1 MRGRGDAGG
10 AVTRAVRWRVLAWL
24 VAAAAAAAAAGS
36 GWPRATAPPAP
47 AVPTSSSPASS
58 LPASSSPSS
67 SLWSPLHLEDDRG
80 RIVVLPASPTR
91 IVSLAPHA
99 TELLFASGAG
109 PKVVAV
115 DRDSDYPPA
124 ARSLPRVAAYPQ
136 PDVEQL
142 LALTPDLVVI
152 WGPGAPRALVA
163 RLEQLGLAVFVS
175 EPRTLDEVGAT
186 LARFAKLSD
195 DPAAALGT
203 ARAFRARLA
212 QIRARYAQQPVVRV
226 FVQIWTSPLIGIGG
240 HEVIADAVRSCGAR
254 SVLSDAAIAAPRVDP
269 EAVIAARP
277 AMVLATDG
285 ERAERFWRER
295 GLLAPRGPA
304 RFAAFDASTMER
316 PGPRVLDALEQMC
329 AAIDAARAPS

>member
-1 MRGRGDAGG
+1 MRR
-10 AVTRAVRWRVLAWL
+10 RVLAWL
-24 VAAAAAAAAAGS
+24 LAAAAAAVAAAAGS
-36 GWPRATAPPAP
+36 GWPRA
-47 AVPTSSSPASS
+47 AVSSASS
-58 LPASSSPSS
+58 QPTASPGSSPSS
-67 SLWSPLHLEDDRG
+67 SSSSHSSSSHSSSPLQLEDDRG
-80 RIVVLPASPTR
+80 RVIVLPASPMR

-109 PKVVAV
+109 RKVVAV

-124 ARSLPRVAAYPQ
+124 VRSLPRVAAYPQ
-136 PDVEQL
+136 PDIEQL
-142 LALTPDLVVI
+142 LALAPDLVVI
-152 WGPGAPRALVA
+152 WGASASRALVA

-175 EPRTLDEVGAT
+175 EPRTLDEIGST
-186 LARFAKLSD
+186 LARFAQLSD
-195 DPAAALGT
+195 DPEVALGA

-212 QIRARYAQQPVVRV
+212 QIRARYVQRPVVRV
-226 FVQIWTSPLIGIGG
+226 FVQIWTSPLIGTGE

-254 SVLSDAAIAAPRVDP
+254 SVLSDTVIAAPRVDP

-285 ERAERFWRER
+285 ERGERFWRER

-329 AAIDAARAPS
+329 AAIDAVRASS